1 MSIEELLCLGNQ
13 SLHKDTNKLLLGTLL
28 NINPLELNLHLKD
41 IVDKELVDRYLECLK
56 RLEKGEPIQYALKNV
71 NFYGFD
77 FYVDERVLIP
87 RFETEELVFN
97 VNNFINKYFANQAC
111 LLDLCTGSG
120 CIGLTLKKINSNLE
134 VALSDVSKKALEVA
148 KINADNLNVNVKII
162 TSNLFTNVNTKF
174 DVIVS
179 NPPYVSKTD
188 EIEEIVL
195 KNEPNLALFA
205 NEDGLEYYR
214 KILKD
219 CENYLNSKYLI
230 AFEIGNSQKDKV
242 IELIHEYLNDVKIIS
257 KRDLS
262 GRDRMIFIFKN
273 VDILEEDCE

>member
-1 MSIEELLCLGNQ
+1 M
-13 SLHKDTNKLLLGTLL
+13 
-28 NINPLELNLHLKD
+28 
-41 IVDKELVDRYLECLK
+41 
-56 RLEKGEPIQYALKNV
+56 KNV